1 MARSDDDSA
10 PGSFKDT
17 VGATGSL
24 NEVRAADGG

>member
-24 NEVRAADGG
+24 NGERRAAE